1 MAQPLRLPVPV
12 KRQFSPP
19 YQEQL
24 NIRSYKTSAAPA
36 LNAWRH
42 LTGVY
47 QPKDSVS
54 SRRLLQELLE
64 TKMIAGEKVN
74 NYLNRCRS
82 LHDQIVKLGST
93 ISEEIFVNI
102 VLQGLGPE
110 WRPCKALLRQ
120 QGVISEAALCAALLV
135 EQRDMDQQRP
145 APRRERERLAFYA
158 DNTEEQKPRR
168 LYCKIC
174 RNFGHLADRCKNRS
188 RPRQTN
194 PSTWSGRQD
203 ARGDVRPAQGYQ
215 PPPARNLNPAVQHQ
229 QQQPSSTAP
238 VRNVMSNM
246 TMAGESRRRRV
257 RSPSPEPAPHP
268 IGAFTNNNP
277 FSPRHDFTDDD
288 DQDWNLPVPLL
299 ESLQYV
305 PDMRVAPLDWL
316 SREQFL
322 KFDTPHIVTPRLALL
337 ARDDNKRY
345 NTWYLDSCC
354 GQHMVGSERYI
365 SNAIPTPTVTYVTV
379 ANNTHLRAS
388 AQGIVV
394 LKARGSRT
402 HITLNDVL
410 IVQNLCFNLLS
421 AAQLMDCGVDLSTD
435 RATRDILLHYEARNF
450 PRRQIG
456 RAHSE
461 NGVYV
466 LDFDIP
472 DCSGDSHELID
483 LVPLRFEHIHRRDW
497 KHPDGRP
504 WVPHH
509 PHPRETALHNPN
521 PDGICRDCH
530 TPTTSTS
537 AIAGRGLAAIAE
549 AEHNAPPE
557 EGMSQLELEIATH
570 GVFGTKEHP
579 LIGPP
584 SQHLQGMLRGT
595 GVGTFDAL
603 GEPRPYT
610 YEKFL
615 EDYSTQRD
623 PKKKL
628 TVEQEEE
635 LARREAEVLRQQ
647 SLAEARGTFVC
658 AAWGAEEEASASKKG
673 GGEALED
680 GEQATPADGETT
692 PEPGPTRAADGAP
705 HLEPAIA
712 AGALPA
718 KNEGGKRKKPRKPK
732 QHLQSFARAS
742 TCRSFRK
749 RRKFQLRPHSTFTA
763 TTRARFAS
771 RTNLVSSTAPSTSR
785 CGTSS

>member
-1 MAQPLRLPVPV
+1 
-12 KRQFSPP
+12 
-19 YQEQL
+19 
-24 NIRSYKTSAAPA
+24 
-36 LNAWRH
+36 
-42 LTGVY
+42 
-47 QPKDSVS
+47 
-54 SRRLLQELLE
+54 
-64 TKMIAGEKVN
+64 
-74 NYLNRCRS
+74 
-82 LHDQIVKLGST
+82 
-93 ISEEIFVNI
+93 
-102 VLQGLGPE
+102 
-110 WRPCKALLRQ
+110 
-120 QGVISEAALCAALLV
+120 
-135 EQRDMDQQRP
+135 
-145 APRRERERLAFYA
+145 
-158 DNTEEQKPRR
+158 
-168 LYCKIC
+168 
-174 RNFGHLADRCKNRS
+174 
-188 RPRQTN
+188 
-194 PSTWSGRQD
+194 
-203 ARGDVRPAQGYQ
+203 
-215 PPPARNLNPAVQHQ
+215 
-229 QQQPSSTAP
+229 
-238 VRNVMSNM
+238 
-246 TMAGESRRRRV
+246 
-257 RSPSPEPAPHP
+257 
-268 IGAFTNNNP
+268 
-277 FSPRHDFTDDD
+277 
-288 DQDWNLPVPLL
+288 
-299 ESLQYV
+299 
-305 PDMRVAPLDWL
+305 
-316 SREQFL
+316 
-322 KFDTPHIVTPRLALL
+322 
-337 ARDDNKRY
+337 
-345 NTWYLDSCC
+345 
-354 GQHMVGSERYI
+354 MVGSERYI

-732 QHLQSFARAS
+732 QHLQSAIRIANKPGFVNRTKHIALRYFFVKDEVDKGKVNLTYCPTGDVAADFL
-742 TCRSFRK
+742 TK
-749 RRKFQLRPHSTFTA
+749 RLPRQQYQHS
-763 TTRARFAS
+763 S
-771 RTNLVSSTAPSTSR
+771 ELSGVVKQVKSSY
-785 CGTSS
+785 GQE